1 MGNVVNTNISSGRL
15 KFTFTDDDGEVFSF
29 FRMNPA
35 DVNLAKRCKEVAN
48 EMDKTPIN
56 LESVEDA
63 AAFDKLMGDKI
74 CYILGYN
81 AKEDVFGEITA
92 STILPSGDVFAL
104 VVLDA
109 IGQAVQPEIEKRAN
123 KMAGAVSKY
132 TSKYG
137 A

>member
-1 MGNVVNTNISSGRL
+1 MGNVVNTNISSGKL
-15 KFTFTDDDGEVFSF
+15 KFTFTDDDGEVFSN
-29 FRMNPA
+29 FRLNPA
-35 DVNLAKRCKEVAN
+35 DVNLANRCKEVAE
-48 EMDKTPIN
+48 EMEKTTIK
-56 LESVEDA
+56 LDSVEDA
-63 AAFDKLMGDKI
+63 VAFDKLMGDKI

-109 IGQAVQPEIEKRAN
+109 IGQAVHPEMEKRAK